1 MSGTRAGDRRADRRK
16 AAQALLFSAI
26 IHAVIIFVAAWFYVR
41 DFMMRPAPVDE
52 VTITLMAAPPPPP
65 EEKTRFIDTSAPES
79 SPQENARFESDRDTA
94 AASPDAAK
102 GGEALPTQD
111 GREQPFVE
119 LEQKELAMAKPD
131 VAPPAPEMPAVPPA
145 PQADQ
150 QPPKPEPTPSEESKP
165 PVPEDS
171 IAVATP
177 TPTPET
183 PKPREAP
190 ALPPPRPAVKPSFQ
204 RQARATRLSGS
215 VSNRGRSAVASMA
228 TPLGRY
234 RKAVSDA
241 IGSSW
246 YQFIGPRMDLF
257 SYGTVKVVFVVDAN
271 GKVRRPR
278 VLSNTSNESFE
289 IITLQSILAAEL
301 PPIPPDILPT
311 LEGGQIEIDYTFSII
326 TN

>member
-1 MSGTRAGDRRADRRK
+1 MNAIRFADRRADRRK
-16 AAQALLFSAI
+16 AVRALLFSTI
-26 IHAVIIFVAAWFYVR
+26 IHVVIIVAVAWFYVR
-41 DFMMRPAPVDE
+41 DFMTPPAPVDE
-52 VTITLMAAPPPPP
+52 VTITLLEPPVQT
-65 EEKTRFIDTSAPES
+65 EEKPRFIDTSATES
-79 SPQENARFESDRDTA
+79 SPQENARFESDRNTA

-102 GGEALPTQD
+102 GGVDLPTQD
-111 GREQPFVE
+111 GRDQPFLE

-131 VAPPAPEMPAVPPA
+131 VAPPAPELPAAPPA
-145 PQADQ
+145 PQAEQ
-150 QPPKPEPTPSEESKP
+150 EPRKPEPTPREASESP
-165 PVPEDS
+165 SPEDS
-171 IAVATP
+171 IAMATP

-183 PKPREAP
+183 PKPSVAP
-190 ALPPPRPAVKPSFQ
+190 AAPPPRPAAKPSYQ

-234 RKAVSDA
+234 RKAISDA

-271 GKVRRPR
+271 GKARRPR